1 MSLRRVGRLAAM
13 VLPTLLCI
21 SCGQVYRPVVIPCTT
36 GGVPGCPVVTPP
48 IPSNFHAVFALSTN
62 SLNSP
67 GGAMQI
73 DVSGD
78 SIIGETPTSNP
89 SAPNLGNI
97 PTYAAILPN
106 NSRVFVAS
114 AGSVS
119 GGLDGISSFTPAS
132 QSPFGTGF
140 GPVLSPSLPSQ
151 TSNIAS
157 ISEAGD
163 LVTVTLST
171 PFTNVP
177 AGYAIVISGVVI
189 PGCAPPAC
197 NPNAYDGDFT
207 LSSVNGTGTTIQ
219 YVNPATGLP
228 PLSAVG
234 TATFPP
240 QPVFLTA
247 AQNNTVYSANYNS
260 NSVFALNTT
269 VNTVTN
275 TVPVG
280 PHPVSLAKT
289 PNLIKLYVANQGDNL
304 NPNGSVSSLNIA
316 DLSPNTVTGFS
327 GSAPVWVVARGDSQ
341 KIYVLTQR
349 DGQLVTIDVAT
360 DTVTSSLPVGA
371 GANFI
376 FYDPNLNR
384 LYVTNP
390 VTNTL
395 YVFSDTGGVSPTTNA
410 VSDIPAQLA
419 AISFAVGSAPCPTG
433 PSACSPASVTAL
445 SDGSR
450 FYVATYQTVSS
461 CPDPVVGAASACVIP
476 GLSVFDANSLTLKY
490 PSTPTV
496 TLLTT
501 PFAAGQF
508 AVPPVGSCV
517 SPVLPALYA
526 PGATR
531 FRVFTTA
538 ATDSSHVYV
547 SMCDAGAIA
556 DIITNGNNTN
566 NNGGGPTPPDT
577 LVTDLPTAFGVC
589 TQASCSSAAT
599 VTAFSINSNIVTF
612 QAANDFSPGQS
623 VSISGLTTGT
633 YLNGFTLTVL
643 ATGLS
648 SSQFE
653 CYFTFTNVA
662 STPDSGVAIPA
673 VPLQTPVFMMT
684 GQ

>member
-1 MSLRRVGRLAAM
+1 MSLRRVCRLAAM

-21 SCGQVYRPVVIPCTT
+21 SCGQVYRPVVIPCTQ
-36 GGVPGCPVVTPP
+36 GGVPGCPVITPP
-48 IPSNFHAVFALSTN
+48 IPANFHTVFALSTN
-62 SLNSP
+62 SLNNP
-67 GGAMQI
+67 GGALQI

-132 QSPFGTGF
+132 QSPFGSGF

-177 AGYAIVISGVVI
+177 AGYAIVIAGVVI
-189 PGCAPPAC
+189 PGCALPSC
-197 NPNAYDGDFT
+197 NPNAYDGGFT

-219 YVNPATGLP
+219 YANPATGLP

-269 VNTVTN
+269 VNVVTN
-275 TVPVG
+275 TAPVG
-280 PHPVSLAKT
+280 AHPVSLAKT
-289 PNLIKLYVANQGDNL
+289 PNLVKLYVANQGDNI
-304 NPNGSVSSLNIA
+304 NPNGSISSLNIA
-316 DLSPNTVTGFS
+316 DLSPNTVTGFT
-327 GSAPVWVVARGDSQ
+327 GLVPVWVAARGDSQ
-341 KIYVLTQR
+341 KVYVLTQG

-390 VTNTL
+390 VTSTL
-395 YVFSDTGGVSPTTNA
+395 YVFSDTGGISPVTNA
-410 VSDIPAQLA
+410 VSDIPVQLA
-419 AISFAVGSAPCPTG
+419 AISFASGSTPCPAG
-433 PSACSPASVTAL
+433 CSPASVTAL
-445 SDGSR
+445 PDGSR
-450 FYVATYQTVSS
+450 FYVATYEMAAS
-461 CPDPVVGAASACVIP
+461 CPDAVVGASSACVIP

-490 PSTPTV
+490 PGTPTLS
-496 TLLTT
+496 LLTT

-508 AVPPVGSCV
+508 AVPPLGTCV

-538 ATDSSHVYV
+538 AADGSHVYV

-556 DIITNGNNTN
+556 DIITSGSNTN
-566 NNGGGPTPPDT
+566 NNGGSGTPPDT
-577 LVTDLPTAFGVC
+577 VVTDLPTAFGVC
-589 TQASCSSAAT
+589 SQASCSTAAT
-599 VTAFSINSNIVTF
+599 ITAFSIASNIVTF
-612 QAANDFSPGQS
+612 QATNDF
-623 VSISGLTTGT
+623 T
-633 YLNGFTLTVL
+633 
-643 ATGLS
+643 
-648 SSQFE
+648 
-653 CYFTFTNVA
+653 
-662 STPDSGVAIPA
+662 
-673 VPLQTPVFMMT
+673 
-684 GQ
+684 